1 MMWIILL
8 VVALIIV
15 FIISTY
21 NGLVRSKI
29 KVDNA
34 WSQIDVQLQRR
45 FDLIPNF
52 VETVKG
58 YMTHES
64 ETFEKIAKLRT
75 SWANTSSVG
84 EKAKL
89 DGELS
94 STLKTIMAVSENY
107 PELKANTNFAD
118 LSEELRNTENKISF
132 SRQFYNDSVTRYNTK
147 LELFPSNLVAGMFN
161 FQKKELFATESDE
174 ARKNVKVDFLFSDG
188 NGENIIVKPE
198 NKLTIPIKKKRALT
212 RFFSSSRREKSKMI
226 FTLLMSVLLIL

>member
-1 MMWIILL
+1 MGWIILI
-8 VVALIIV
+8 VVVLILIWIV
-15 FIISTY
+15 SVY
-21 NGLVRSKI
+21 NGLISSRQ
-29 KVDNA
+29 KVENA

-94 STLKTIMAVSENY
+94 GALKTIMAVSENY
-107 PELKANTNFAD
+107 PELKANTNFSE

-132 SRQFYNDSVTRYNTK
+132 SRQFYNDTVTMYNQK
-147 LELFPSNLVAGMFN
+147 LQIFPSNIIANMFN
-161 FQKKELFATESDE
+161 FTPRELFTVDNAE
-174 ARKNVKVDFLFSDG
+174 ARKNVKVDF
-188 NGENIIVKPE
+188 
-198 NKLTIPIKKKRALT
+198 
-212 RFFSSSRREKSKMI
+212 SK
-226 FTLLMSVLLIL
+226 